1 MGKFEDLLKSAH
13 DFKYNTVYWDHSP
26 LAPHE
31 NYIRNYPAPWLS
43 KTCELLRII
52 EGTTVVEIGSTR
64 SETTAGCLNYYD
76 NCFKI
81 ETKDAPPCCQ
91 DGHSTHFFAKEG
103 FDVYTVDIDERC
115 KSVLESQYI
124 HHIKTD
130 FPSNIHVNIPMDGIE
145 FLKNFD
151 GKIDLLYL
159 DGWDVGVN
167 QYAEKHLEAF
177 KAAEDKLADLHLI
190 SIDDTD
196 FNTEAGGKDK
206 LLTPYLLD
214 NGYVK
219 ILWGRQIVFVKIPK
233 RDV

>member
-1 MGKFEDLLKSAH
+1 
-13 DFKYNTVYWDHSP
+13 
-26 LAPHE
+26 
-31 NYIRNYPAPWLS
+31 
-43 KTCELLRII
+43 
-52 EGTTVVEIGSTR
+52 
-64 SETTAGCLNYYD
+64 
-76 NCFKI
+76 
-81 ETKDAPPCCQ
+81 
-91 DGHSTHFFAKEG
+91 
-103 FDVYTVDIDERC
+103 
-115 KSVLESQYI
+115 
-124 HHIKTD
+124 
-130 FPSNIHVNIPMDGIE
+130 MDGIE

-219 ILWGRQIVFVKIPK
+219 ILWGRQIVFAKIPN
-233 RDV
+233 R